1 MKIIFGIM
9 SAVHSAPTV
18 DQLARSLHPHEVAI
32 HHDFGQ
38 QPDFEVSAPNAH
50 FVADPRAT
58 GWAVWGFTEGIFHLL
73 RHCVENTDFEY
84 FQLLSPTCLPVKP
97 LDQFVQSVSQSGL
110 DANIDVIS
118 LNDDTDALMNY
129 GMRAFAPNESIRFRI
144 LKNCFKYYYGQDW
157 RPLRQANL
165 QLRVREGPHRPLV
178 ENVCEFLVRAAR
190 RGYFGRSL
198 LTGSLVPHVG
208 GTWFGARRAVCEFL
222 LDQYDNPEV
231 FRCFSRLYM
240 ADEMMFATLLA
251 NADFKLGPSNHLVNR
266 FTEGNPNW
274 LDLKDLEMLQQTDR
288 FFARKFPDDPQAPVR
303 QAIIDAVSEQPA
315 RRSVA

>member
-18 DQLARSLHPHEVAI
+18 DQLARTLQPHEVAI

-38 QPDFEVSAPNAH
+38 QADFEISAPNAH

-58 GWAVWGFTEGIFHLL
+58 GWAVWGFTEGIFHLI
-73 RHCVENTDFEY
+73 RHCIDNTDFEY
-84 FQLLSPTCLPVKP
+84 FQLLSPTCLPLRP
-97 LDQFVQSVSQSGL
+97 LDQFVRSVESSGQ
-110 DANIDVIS
+110 DANIEVLS
-118 LNDDTDALMNY
+118 LDEDPDALMNY

-144 LKNCFKYYYGQDW
+144 LKKCFKVYYGRDW
-157 RPLRQANL
+157 RPVRQANL
-165 QLRVREGPHRPLV
+165 QLRARAGRRRPV
-178 ENVCEFLVRAAR
+178 AENVCEYLVRAAR
-190 RGYFGRSL
+190 RGYLGESL
-198 LTGSLVPHVG
+198 LTGRLVPHVG

-222 LDQYDNPEV
+222 LDQYDNPEI

-251 NADFKLGPSNHLVNR
+251 NSDFNLGPSNHLVNR

-274 LDLKDLEMLQQTDR
+274 LEWDDLEMLQQSAQ
-288 FFARKFPDDPQAPVR
+288 FFARKFPDDPQAPIR
-303 QAIIDAVSEQPA
+303 QAIIDKVCEAPE